1 MRDLSTKG
9 LKKKI
14 IFGDE
19 KREAGIFLED
29 KISANQAVDC
39 WRLICAR
46 LYL

>member
-19 KREAGIFLED
+19 KREAGTFPED
-29 KISANQAVDC
+29 KISADQSMD
-39 WRLICAR
+39 W
-46 LYL
+46 